1 MKQNLKKM
9 ISYYKPYL
17 GVFFIDMFFALLAAV
32 AALVIPLIVRYI
44 TSTVVYL
51 PEQDAVKTIGKLALF
66 MVALVAIQC
75 YSNYYI
81 SNNGHVMGAK
91 IEYDMRAEIFAHYQK
106 LSFAFYDNQKVGQLM
121 ARITTDLFDISEL
134 LHHGPE
140 NIVISLIKIIGAF
153 VIMMGIS
160 PKLTVA
166 AFALVPFMIAYA

>member
-17 GVFFIDMFFALLAAV
+17 GVFFTDMFFALLAAV

-106 LSFAFYDNQKVGQLM
+106 LSFAF
-121 ARITTDLFDISEL
+121 
-134 LHHGPE
+134 
-140 NIVISLIKIIGAF
+140 
-153 VIMMGIS
+153 
-160 PKLTVA
+160 
-166 AFALVPFMIAYA
+166 

>member
-66 MVALVAIQC
+66 MVALVVIQC
-75 YSNYYI
+75 YSC
-81 SNNGHVMGAK
+81 
-91 IEYDMRAEIFAHYQK
+91 
-106 LSFAFYDNQKVGQLM
+106 
-121 ARITTDLFDISEL
+121 L
-134 LHHGPE
+134 LYT
-140 NIVISLIKIIGAF
+140 
-153 VIMMGIS
+153 S
-160 PKLTVA
+160 PS
-166 AFALVPFMIAYA
+166 PRD